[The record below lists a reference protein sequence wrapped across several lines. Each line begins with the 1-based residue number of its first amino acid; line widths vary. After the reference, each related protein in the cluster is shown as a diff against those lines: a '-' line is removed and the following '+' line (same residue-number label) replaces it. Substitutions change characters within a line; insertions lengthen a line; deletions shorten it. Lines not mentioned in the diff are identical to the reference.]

1 MLDPS
6 LPWLASGY
14 RNLKREDFFRPHS
27 AMDSAQHR
35 YVETGS
41 RDLELRP
48 STPASR
54 QGRRVKSATHLRVH
68 SSAVKHR
75 FSRPRSARATSS
87 HRNERVGCY
96 NYSPEDTARLSAL
109 MNRRPKSAT
118 AVLLKHRPSSAQN
131 KSVTQVE
138 RLHHQE
144 QVIRRYTEDTGEEVQ
159 HSCPF
164 CPVECRPASS
174 SSHRPTS
181 STGLLAAHLPSHHD
195 RKSNWTRPKT
205 APTTRRELSQLPRH
219 SNIRRG
225 HIAYYT
231 NFVSQLPLHARECT
245 SSPPIPRRRRAFQED
260 PAPPPVVK
268 FEDAGAGEEEEEEEV
283 EVDDNPVEDE
293 LDFGEDDEAEPVEP
307 TPIPTPSPVVK
318 MTPTPEPPAETREAW
333 SPTSIAP
340 TPTPIESRR
349 NSVEEPVPP
358 VIPQKPP
365 SPLPPKSP
373 VPPKSPS
380 PRPSP
385 PASPPPRKSPLP
397 PPKPETP
404 PPPQPPSH
412 PKECAHKPKVP
423 IPPLPK
429 VKKEVRIQ
437 EPPKEEPKVPEKKE
451 KKPIETEKK
460 PPEEPL
466 KPTPP
471 KPALKKTPSQPEV
484 VVAPPLKPEPVP
496 EPEPQPQ
503 EEPKDEPEPQ
513 PPKEEEKEEPP
524 VEEKKKL
531 GPPPKV
537 KVDVFSMDPQ
547 VGEISFSLRC
557 FAFSILIPQ
566 QDKKFS
572 LQRKISVLL
581 MFQPIMCITYMQTCM
596 QAKMLMF
603 VFCFIS
609 SLPTALLCSLDVHI
623 LFLFLTLMTTQT
635 MRELLDIQMKL
646 KRRGRGSL
654 SDDEDDEPPPASLAS
669 LVEPTNR
676 MLKQSEWL
684 RGRIA
689 LSRRAARFE
698 LPMDVGE
705 LAEMTPVEYLSK
717 YCIISHRRRALY
729 KKAFSRADKDNDGKI
744 NRKELETAVLDA
756 LVDTIQADKVNLVL
770 KFLGAEQH
778 SVYTSRFFAAFC
790 ALLERLY
797 YKEFAKE
804 DSSERKEEK
813 EKEILEEAD
822 FTGLDWKLQGQYV
835 NPDLKELLYK
845 L

>member
-14 RNLKREDFFRPHS
+14 RNLRREDFLRPHS
-27 AMDSAQHR
+27 AMDSTQHR
-35 YVETGS
+35 YLETGS

-54 QGRRVKSATHLRVH
+54 QGRRVKSATHVRVH

-118 AVLLKHRPSSAQN
+118 SVLLKHRPSSAQN

-144 QVIRRYTEDTGEEVQ
+144 QVIRRYMEDTGEEVQ

-219 SNIRRG
+219 NNIRRG

-245 SSPPIPRRRRAFQED
+245 PSPPIPRRRRAFQED

-268 FEDAGAGEEEEEEEV
+268 FEDADAGEEEEEEEV

-293 LDFGEDDEAEPVEP
+293 LDFGEDDEAESVEP

-318 MTPTPEPPAETREAW
+318 TTPTPEPPVETREAW
-333 SPTSIAP
+333 SPTSVAP
-340 TPTPIESRR
+340 TPTPVESRR

-358 VIPQKPP
+358 VVPQKPP

-385 PASPPPRKSPLP
+385 PASPPPRKSPSP

-404 PPPQPPSH
+404 PPPQPPSR
-412 PKECAHKPKVP
+412 PKECVHKPKVP

-429 VKKEVRIQ
+429 IKKEVRIQ

-460 PPEEPL
+460 PPEEPP
-466 KPTPP
+466 KPAPL

-513 PPKEEEKEEPP
+513 PPKEEEKEEPQ

-537 KVDVFSMDPQ
+537 KVDVFSMDP
-547 VGEISFSLRC
+547 
-557 FAFSILIPQ
+557 
-566 QDKKFS
+566 
-572 LQRKISVLL
+572 
-581 MFQPIMCITYMQTCM
+581 
-596 QAKMLMF
+596 
-603 VFCFIS
+603 
-609 SLPTALLCSLDVHI
+609 
-623 LFLFLTLMTTQT
+623 QT

-654 SDDEDDEPPPASLAS
+654 SDDEDDETPPASLAS

-770 KFLGAEQH
+770 KFLGAERH
-778 SVYTSRFFAAFC
+778 PVYTSRFFAAFC